1 MWLPP
6 RRGSY
11 KVEKYNKTKTEV
23 EILHPPPKKRKKI
36 SDILLTSV
44 TIRYGPT
51 MSGQRDPS
59 YDTLVNEVRWGREA
73 LLNITWQDMPPN
85 GLGLPFLPINRY
97 IFRRCFRHFFT
108 FPTKSTKFSILSLEL
123 KQLMLK
129 YSMLKLSQGSL
140 FEKRCGVCDQSP
152 SRTLSQRC

>member
-23 EILHPPPKKRKKI
+23 EILHPPPQKKKKKKKKKI

-51 MSGQRDPS
+51 MSG
-59 YDTLVNEVRWGREA
+59 
-73 LLNITWQDMPPN
+73 
-85 GLGLPFLPINRY
+85 
-97 IFRRCFRHFFT
+97 
-108 FPTKSTKFSILSLEL
+108 
-123 KQLMLK
+123 
-129 YSMLKLSQGSL
+129 
-140 FEKRCGVCDQSP
+140 
-152 SRTLSQRC
+152 